1 MKPLSVEAVALTRI
15 DREVDGDEGQHS
27 YAEGPPKK
35 AKCDCCVFKGRIPH
49 YIWTTH
55 TLPTSSCEACG
66 SRWRCCFRIGN
77 FSVILEQQKYT
88 GEAELI
94 CVVGPH
100 WPFAL
105 VFTCG
110 FIVFFTAASVAIF
123 VDVVPI
129 WGCYSI
135 IACAFLALC
144 LLISLG
150 CKNPGIA
157 RRLTEK
163 PQFTNKR
170 WIYND
175 QANTWRSTT
184 DSYSQEMNVVL
195 HEVDHICPFTGTAIA
210 QRNMRTFIA
219 FQVALILLGIVL
231 CIFVAAGVA
240 LTFKYAKEEEG
251 KE

>member
-1 MKPLSVEAVALTRI
+1 MQSPLSAGILVV
-15 DREVDGDEGQHS
+15 Q
-27 YAEGPPKK
+27 
-35 AKCDCCVFKGRIPH
+35 
-49 YIWTTH
+49 
-55 TLPTSSCEACG
+55 
-66 SRWRCCFRIGN
+66 
-77 FSVILEQQKYT
+77 FS
-88 GEAELI
+88 
-94 CVVGPH
+94 
-100 WPFAL
+100 
-105 VFTCG
+105 
-110 FIVFFTAASVAIF
+110 
-123 VDVVPI
+123 
-129 WGCYSI
+129 
-135 IACAFLALC
+135 
-144 LLISLG
+144 
-150 CKNPGIA
+150 
-157 RRLTEK
+157 
-163 PQFTNKR
+163 NKR